1 MNMNTLLERL
11 KPYQAFAL
19 PVALV
24 VIGAL
29 ILLAQLTGFDWLGL
43 TWSFFIILPGLAML
57 HVSIQAKSQQYARL
71 IFPAIVVLLTGVI
84 LLYQTLT
91 NHWRSWTFLWALYV
105 VFFGV
110 GLQAYGRR
118 TQNKNDVVMG
128 RNLILGGLATFVF
141 LWMLFELVIFSA
153 AFSTIIGYALPAI
166 FIGLGGMMLGNHYR
180 VYLLEMRQKVVEL
193 PKNETNTDDSTYTS
207 KEIVRNSAGEYDF
220 SQFTKPQAKSSDEM
234 IVDIPEIKPIIID
247 ESISD
252 KIDPDL
258 QRKIN
263 AALNEDDA
271 DVNNQ

>member
-1 MNMNTLLERL
+1 MNTLLD
-11 KPYQAFAL
+11 KFKQYQSFAL
-19 PVALV
+19 PVALLA
-24 VIGAL
+24 IGAL
-29 ILLAQLTGFDWLGL
+29 ILLAQFTGFDWLGL

-57 HVSIQAKSQQYARL
+57 HIAIQAKSQQYARL

-153 AFSTIIGYALPAI
+153 MFSTIIGYVLPAL
-166 FIGLGGMMLGNHYR
+166 FIGTSLMMFGNHYR
-180 VYLLEMRQKVVEL
+180 VYRLEMSQKVTEL
-193 PKNETNTDDSTYTS
+193 PKNETKKDDSAYTS
-207 KEIVRNSAGEYDF
+207 KEIVMNSAGEYDF
-220 SQFTKPQAKSSDEM
+220 TQFSKPLAKSSEE
-234 IVDIPEIKPIIID
+234 ILVDIPDIKPVIID

-252 KIDPDL
+252 KIDPEL
-258 QRKIN
+258 QQKIN
-263 AALNEDDA
+263 AALHDDA
-271 DVNNQ
+271 DVNQ

>member
-1 MNMNTLLERL
+1 MLE
-11 KPYQAFAL
+11 KFKQYQPYAL

-29 ILLAQLTGFDWLGL
+29 ILVAQIIGFDWLGL

-57 HVSIQAKSQQYARL
+57 HIATQAKSQQYARL
-71 IFPAIVVLLTGVI
+71 IFPAIVVILTGVI

-110 GLQAYGRR
+110 GLQMFGKR
-118 TQNKNDVVMG
+118 TNNKNDVTMG
-128 RNLILGGLATFVF
+128 RNLILGGTAAFFF

-153 AFSTIIGYALPAI
+153 TFSTIIGYALPAV

-180 VYLLEMRQKVVEL
+180 VYRLEMHQKLQEL
-193 PKNETNTDDSTYTS
+193 PQNETKRGDSAYNAIEIGKKSNSGGQTDFT
-207 KEIVRNSAGEYDF
+207 
-220 SQFTKPQAKSSDEM
+220 QFTKPTSTPVEEE

-247 ESISD
+247 ESVSG
-252 KIDPDL
+252 KIDPEL
-258 QRKIN
+258 QRKID
-263 AALNEDDA
+263 AALNDEDA
-271 DVNNQ
+271 EESHNQ

>member
-1 MNMNTLLERL
+1 MNTMLERL
-11 KPYQAFAL
+11 KQYQSFAL
-19 PVALV
+19 PVALL
-24 VIGAL
+24 VIGSL
-29 ILLAQLTGFDWLGL
+29 ILLAQLMGFDWLGL

-57 HVSIQAKSQQYARL
+57 HVAIQTKSAQYARL

-118 TQNKNDVVMG
+118 TENKNDVVMG

-153 AFSTIIGYALPAI
+153 VFSTIIGYVLPAV
-166 FIGLGGMMLGNHYR
+166 FIGASLMMFGNHYR
-180 VYLLEMRQKVVEL
+180 VYQLEMRQKVAQL
-193 PKNETNTDDSTYTS
+193 PKNETKTDDSAYIS
-207 KEIVRNSAGEYDF
+207 KEIVISSAGEYDF
-220 SQFTKPQAKSSDEM
+220 TQFSRPMAKSSED
-234 IVDIPEIKPIIID
+234 VLADITDIKPIRID
-247 ESISD
+247 ESSSD
-252 KIDPDL
+252 KIDPEL

-263 AALNEDDA
+263 AALNDDA
-271 DVNNQ
+271 DGNQ